1 VPRRLVA
8 VVALVGLLAS
18 CGSTDSAATVNGV
31 VISASDLE
39 RTVTDFAAIGEAPI
53 VEGAADGET
62 VRGLLTSLIRA
73 ETTNQLL
80 ADAGEVVTD
89 ADRDSVRSEFD
100 PTVIEG
106 VPATLVDLIV
116 ELNAASLALAR
127 LKAPSADVVAARYA
141 NDPKSLGMLC
151 LRHLVVN
158 DESTARTALGELGD
172 APTDEEFAAVAGEYS
187 VEPNAAQS
195 GGSLSGQSGDCISL
209 NEYQAGYDPGFVQGA
224 LDARTGVPTEPVK
237 SSFGWHIIFVRPF
250 TAVSDSVS
258 ANLNSAPGEF
268 LLLGALADADITVA
282 SRYGRWSPLAGGVV
296 AP

>member
-1 VPRRLVA
+1 MPRRLVA

>member
-1 VPRRLVA
+1 MPRRLVA
-8 VVALVGLLAS
+8 VFALVGLLAS
-18 CGSTDSAATVNGV
+18 CGSSDSAATVNGV
-31 VISASDLE
+31 VIDASDLE

-80 ADAGEVVTD
+80 ADAGETVTD

-127 LKAPSADVVAARYA
+127 LKAPSADVVAERYA

-172 APTDEEFAAVAGEYS
+172 APTDEEFAAAAGKYS

-209 NEYQAGYDPGFVQGA
+209 NEYQAGYDPDFVQGA

>member
-1 VPRRLVA
+1 MPRRLVA
-8 VVALVGLLAS
+8 VFALVGLLAS
-18 CGSTDSAATVNGV
+18 CGSSDSAATVNGV
-31 VISASDLE
+31 VIDASDLE

-80 ADAGEVVTD
+80 ADAGETVTD

-127 LKAPSADVVAARYA
+127 LKAPSADVVAERYA

-172 APTDEEFAAVAGEYS
+172 APTDEEFAAVAGKYS

-209 NEYQAGYDPGFVQGA
+209 NEYQAGYDPDFVQGA

>member
-1 VPRRLVA
+1 VPRRIVA
-8 VVALVGLLAS
+8 IVVLAGVLAS

-31 VISASDLE
+31 AISVSDLE

-53 VEGAADGET
+53 VDGAADGET

-73 ETTNQLL
+73 EMTNQVL
-80 ADAGEVVTD
+80 ADADVAVTD
-89 ADRDSVRSEFD
+89 ADRETVRGEFD
-100 PTVIEG
+100 PTVAEG
-106 VPATLVDLIV
+106 VPATLLDLIV

-127 LKAPSADVVAARYA
+127 VKAPAADAVAERYA
-141 NDPKSLGMLC
+141 NNPKSLGMLC
-151 LRHLVVN
+151 LRHLVVE
-158 DESTARTALGELGD
+158 DESTARTAREELGD

-187 VEPNAAQS
+187 IEPNAAES
-195 GGSLSGQSGDCISL
+195 GGSLSGQSGECISL
-209 NEYQAGYDPGFVQGA
+209 NEYQAGFDPDFVQGA
-224 LDARTGVPTEPVK
+224 LDARTGIPTEPVQ
-237 SSFGWHIIFVRPF
+237 SSFGWHVIFVRPF
-250 TAVSDSVS
+250 TAVSESVS

>member
-1 VPRRLVA
+1 MPRRLVA
-8 VVALVGLLAS
+8 LITLVGLLAS

-31 VISASDLE
+31 VITASDLE

-53 VEGAADGET
+53 VDGAADGET

-127 LKAPSADVVAARYA
+127 VKAPSADVVAERYA

-151 LRHLVVN
+151 LRHLVVK

-172 APTDEEFAAVAGEYS
+172 APTDDEFAAVAGKYS

-209 NEYQAGYDPGFVQGA
+209 NEYQAGYDPDFVQGA
-224 LDARTGVPTEPVK
+224 LDARTGIPTEPVK
-237 SSFGWHIIFVRPF
+237 SSFGWHVIFVRPF

-258 ANLNSAPGEF
+258 TNLNSAPGEF

>member
-1 VPRRLVA
+1 MPRRLVA
-8 VVALVGLLAS
+8 VFALVGLLAS

-31 VISASDLE
+31 VIDASDLD

-80 ADAGEVVTD
+80 ADAGETVTD

-127 LKAPSADVVAARYA
+127 LKAPSADVVAERYA

-172 APTDEEFAAVAGEYS
+172 APTDEEFAAVAGKYS

-268 LLLGALADADITVA
+268 LLLGALANADITVA

>member
-1 VPRRLVA
+1 MPRRLVA
-8 VVALVGLLAS
+8 VIALVGLLAS
-18 CGSTDSAATVNGV
+18 CGSSDSAATVNGV
-31 VISASDLE
+31 VIDASDLE

-80 ADAGEVVTD
+80 ADAGETVTD

-127 LKAPSADVVAARYA
+127 LKAPSADVVAERYA

-172 APTDEEFAAVAGEYS
+172 APTDEEFAAVAGKYS

-268 LLLGALADADITVA
+268 LLLGALANADITVA

>member
-1 VPRRLVA
+1 
-8 VVALVGLLAS
+8 LLAS

>member
-1 VPRRLVA
+1 MPRRLVA

-127 LKAPSADVVAARYA
+127 LKAPSADVVAERYA